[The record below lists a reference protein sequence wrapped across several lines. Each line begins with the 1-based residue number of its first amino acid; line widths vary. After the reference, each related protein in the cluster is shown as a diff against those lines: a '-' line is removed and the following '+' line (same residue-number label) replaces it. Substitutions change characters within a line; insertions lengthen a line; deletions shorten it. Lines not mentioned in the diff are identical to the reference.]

1 MGGGHEEGNG
11 EEFLPEA
18 TEKLDVKTIEQV
30 VCKEEVDDTVRGKN
44 NSEQISLDKDKKN
57 LWRESESKGLGRILV
72 ASRDILPWEQVK
84 QQLRLFP
91 IPKSMSSQL

>member
-1 MGGGHEEGNG
+1 M
-11 EEFLPEA
+11 PEA

-44 NSEQISLDKDKKN
+44 DSVQISLDKEKKN
-57 LWRESESKGLGRILV
+57 LWRESESKDLGRILV

-84 QQLRLFP
+84 QKLRLFSF
-91 IPKSMSSQL
+91 PKSMSSQL

>member
-1 MGGGHEEGNG
+1 MGGSHKEGNE

-44 NSEQISLDKDKKN
+44 DSEQISLDKDKKN
-57 LWRESESKGLGRILV
+57 LWIESESKDLGRVLF
-72 ASRDILPWEQVK
+72 ASRVILPWEQVTI
-84 QQLRLFP
+84 FS

>member
-1 MGGGHEEGNG
+1 M
-11 EEFLPEA
+11 PEA
-18 TEKLDVKTIEQV
+18 TEELDVKTLEQV

-44 NSEQISLDKDKKN
+44 DSGQISLDKDKKN
-57 LWRESESKGLGRILV
+57 LWIESESKDLGRILV

>member
-1 MGGGHEEGNG
+1 M
-11 EEFLPEA
+11 PEA
-18 TEKLDVKTIEQV
+18 TEKLDVKTLEQV
-30 VCKEEVDDTVRGKN
+30 VCKEEVDDTVGGKN
-44 NSEQISLDKDKKN
+44 DFQQISLDKDKKN
-57 LWRESESKGLGRILV
+57 LWIESESKDLGRILV

>member
-1 MGGGHEEGNG
+1 M
-11 EEFLPEA
+11 PEA

-44 NSEQISLDKDKKN
+44 DSEQISLDKDKKN
-57 LWRESESKGLGRILV
+57 LWIESESKDLGRILV
-72 ASRDILPWEQVK
+72 ASRVILPWEQVK
-84 QQLRLFP
+84 QQLTLFS

>member
-1 MGGGHEEGNG
+1 M
-11 EEFLPEA
+11 PEA

-30 VCKEEVDDTVRGKN
+30 VCKDEVDDTVRGKN

-57 LWRESESKGLGRILV
+57 LWLESESEDLGRILV

-84 QQLRLFP
+84 QQLRFFS
-91 IPKSMSSQL
+91 ISKSMSSQL

>member
-1 MGGGHEEGNG
+1 M
-11 EEFLPEA
+11 PEA
-18 TEKLDVKTIEQV
+18 TEKLDVKTLEQV

-44 NSEQISLDKDKKN
+44 DFQQISLDNDKKN
-57 LWRESESKGLGRILV
+57 LWIESESKDLGRILV

-84 QQLRLFP
+84 QQLRLFS